1 MAIDATTSSWRRVT
15 PARDNVPPFSIFTK
29 AIEKSQQDDREYR
42 IIRLENGLEAT
53 LVHDKTAD
61 KAAASLDVAVGHLSD
76 PDDMPGLAH
85 FCEHL
90 LFMGTENFPK
100 ENEYSEY
107 LSKNNGASNAYTSL
121 SNTNY
126 YFSVSTSHLGGAL
139 ARFSAFFHC
148 PLFSPSCT
156 TRELNAVDSEHKKNH
171 QQDLWRIFQVNK
183 HLSKPGHP
191 FSKFGS
197 GNKESLS
204 RKAHELKAKGKLPA
218 ANPILAENRLK
229 VDPSPLPS
237 RVASPA
243 PSDIST
249 SSEADSDGG
258 AVGRETRRRLIEWWQ
273 KEYCAGRMKLCV
285 VGKESLDDLSE
296 LVATLFS
303 PILNRGIDPL
313 PTIADHPFGPDEKGT
328 LISIPTIMAMHMLE
342 IAFPLDP
349 QVENWRH
356 KPANFISHLVG
367 HEGPGSL
374 LSLLKKEGLAVG
386 LSCGPQALGRGF
398 DMLRVTLE
406 LTAKGFENYQQ
417 VILLT
422 TKYFNLLRLQ
432 SHFEEFH
439 QHEISAL
446 SQTRFRFLEKR
457 KPDGY
462 ATMVAETMN
471 KPYPRELLLSAPH
484 ITWDWGNEYS
494 GYEKHGNGEVKL
506 RELIDGLRMEEGRV
520 LLMGKEE
527 ELARVPRF
535 DQSVEWKDEP
545 WYGTK
550 YRVERFPDAFL
561 KECSEGPAVP
571 ELFLP
576 GPNQFIPEDLSV
588 DKKEV
593 AQPQKRPHFIWS
605 TPLCSMWHK
614 KDDRFWSPK
623 AEVTIHIRSR
633 FSDTTPRS
641 TVLTRIYTD
650 LITESLTEFAYDAEL
665 AGVKYDCH
673 SSTKGVY
680 VVLRGYNDKMSVL
693 TEKVLE
699 RVKSLTVDGE
709 RLRDV
714 IERNKKAWENFF
726 MGQSYGLANFF
737 TSYILSERAWRVEE
751 LLKELSTVTS
761 GEIEKHAAQLLS
773 QVHINMLIVGNVTE
787 DGMALQQ
794 AVDIAQMAERG
805 LGQLANDIEPND
817 LNEYALVLPPGSNYI
832 YAAPLLNPAQA
843 NNALT
848 YYLHFGPMNDS
859 RLRVVSALLTQ
870 IMTEPA
876 FNVLRTKEQLGYIV
890 HCSGLLLP
898 GSTLKGLRII
908 VQSEKRA
915 GYLEGRVE
923 AFLEGIKETLEQM
936 SGAEFGEHKEGVRKK
951 WLEEWKNLSEES
963 SAFYSYINS
972 GSWDFYRRDNDAEA
986 IQGVTKE
993 EVYDC
998 FMKYVHPSSPTRAK
1012 LSVHMLS
1019 QKVPARKVSPAAASA
1034 FDALVREHDLGVNGA
1049 SISPF
1054 SEENPTVTDFVAYWS
1069 GVLKVAGVKDEDAQR
1084 VLNQIHDLIEKYA
1097 SDGDVGLKDEV
1108 REGATYI
1115 KDEELQEFKKKLA
1128 KSDKYPPV
1136 VVWHDQKVSPRS
1148 RL

>member
-1 MAIDATTSSWRRVT
+1 MTIDTSNPSWRRVT
-15 PARDNVPPFSIFTK
+15 PARDNVPPFSVFTK
-29 AIEKSQQDDREYR
+29 PIEKSQQDDREYR
-42 IIRLENGLEAT
+42 IIKLQNGLEAT
-53 LVHDKTAD
+53 LVHDATAD

-107 LSKNNGASNAYTSL
+107 LAKNNGSSNAYTSL

-126 YFSVSTSHLGGAL
+126 YFSVSTSHLSGAL
-139 ARFSAFFHC
+139 ARFSSFFHC
-148 PLFSPSCT
+148 PLFAPSCT
-156 TRELNAVDSEHKKNH
+156 SRELNAVDSEHKKNH

-197 GNKESLS
+197 GNRESLS
-204 RKAHELKAKGKLPA
+204 RKAQELKAKGKLP
-218 ANPILAENRLK
+218 PGSSLTAEVQKLQ
-229 VDPSPLPS
+229 VDPSPISS

-249 SSEADSDGG
+249 SSEGDSDGG
-258 AVGRETRRRLIEWWQ
+258 AAGRETRRRLIEWWQ

-296 LVATLFS
+296 LVSTLFS
-303 PILNRGIDPL
+303 PILNRGIEPL
-313 PTIADHPFGPDEKGT
+313 PTIADHPFGPNEKGT
-328 LISIPTIMAMHMLE
+328 LISIPTIMTMHMLE

-356 KPANFISHLVG
+356 KPANFISHLIG

-406 LTAKGFENYQQ
+406 LTGKGFENYQQ

-422 TKYFNLLRLQ
+422 TKYFNLLRSQ
-432 SHFEEFH
+432 SQFEHFH

-446 SQTRFRFLEKR
+446 SLTRFRFLEKR

-462 ATMVAETMN
+462 ATHIAETMS
-471 KPYPRELLLSAPH
+471 KPYPRELLLAAPN
-484 ITWDWGNEYS
+484 ITWDWGDEYP

-506 RELIDGLRMEEGRV
+506 RELINSLRMEEGRV

-527 ELARVPRF
+527 ELERVPRF
-535 DQSVEWKDEP
+535 DKSVEWKQEP

-550 YRVERFPDAFL
+550 YRVERFPEDFL
-561 KECSEGPAVP
+561 RSCSEGPASAD
-571 ELFLP
+571 LFLP

-588 DKKEV
+588 EKKEV
-593 AQPQKRPHFIWS
+593 TQPQKRPHYIWS

-614 KDDRFWSPK
+614 KDDRFWAPK

-633 FSDTTPRS
+633 FSDTTARS
-641 TVLTRIYTD
+641 TVLTRLYTD

-665 AGVKYDCH
+665 AGLKYDCH
-673 SSTKGVY
+673 SSSKGLY
-680 VVLRGYNDKMSVL
+680 VVLRGYNDKMGVL
-693 TEKVLE
+693 AEKVLE
-699 RVKSLTVDGE
+699 RVKSLRVDGE
-709 RLRDV
+709 RLKVV

-726 MGQSYGLANFF
+726 MSQSYGIANFF
-737 TSYILSERAWRVEE
+737 ASYVLSERAWRVEE
-751 LLKELSTVTS
+751 LLKELSSVTPC
-761 GEIEKHAAQLLS
+761 EIEEHAVKLLS
-773 QVHINMLIVGNVTE
+773 QTHINMLIVGNVTE
-787 DGMALQQ
+787 DE
-794 AVDIAQMAERG
+794 AVNIAEMAERG
-805 LGQLANDIEPND
+805 LGQLENDTEPSD
-817 LNEYALVLPPGSNYI
+817 LNEFALVLPPGSNYI
-832 YAAPLLNPAQA
+832 YASQLLNPAQP

-859 RLRVVSALLTQ
+859 QLRVVSALLTQ

-876 FNVLRTKEQLGYIV
+876 FNILRTKEQLGYIV

-898 GSTLKGLRII
+898 GSTLKGVRII

-923 AFLEGIKETLEQM
+923 AFLEGVKDTLEQM
-936 SGAEFGEHKEGVRKK
+936 SDAEFGEHKEGLRKK
-951 WLEEWKNLSEES
+951 WLEDYKNLSEES
-963 SAFYSYINS
+963 SGYYSSINS
-972 GSWDFYRRDNDAEA
+972 GSWDFYRKENDAQA
-986 IQGVTKE
+986 IQSVTKA
-993 EVYDC
+993 EVVDC
-998 FMKYVHPSSPTRAK
+998 FMKYVHPSSPARAK

-1019 QKVPARKVSPAAASA
+1019 QKTPAKKVSPAAAKA
-1034 FDALVREHDLGVNGA
+1034 FDALVRERDLGVNGA
-1049 SISPF
+1049 SITPF
-1054 SEENPTVTDFVAYWS
+1054 SEENPAVLEFAAYWA
-1069 GVLKVAGVKDEDAQR
+1069 GVLKVAGIKEEEAQAILKEIPAF
-1084 VLNQIHDLIEKYA
+1084 VEKYP
-1097 SDGDVGLKDEV
+1097 SEGDQGLTDEV
-1108 REGATYI
+1108 RAGATYI
-1115 KDEELQEFKKKLA
+1115 KDEELKDFKKRLA
-1128 KSDKYPPV
+1128 RSEKYPPA
-1136 VVWHDQKVSPRS
+1136 VVWHDQRVSPVS